1 VNHYD
6 FSGRIALVTGAA
18 SGIGKA
24 AAAALQKGGAR
35 VAALD
40 VRSANAADLSLEIDV
55 ADPAAVR
62 RAVGE
67 VERTLGGIDV
77 LVHAAGVGGPLR
89 ALPDLADEE
98 WRTIMAVNADGTF
111 YICRE
116 VVPRM
121 VERGYGRIVLVSS
134 IAGKDGNPLLPAY
147 AASKAAVIAIA
158 KSLGR
163 SLAGTGVLVNAIAP
177 AVIETPLATNQA
189 PETIA
194 QMVSQV
200 PLGRMGTP
208 LEAAALIAWLA
219 SEDCSFSTGAVYDL
233 SGGRATW

>member
-1 VNHYD
+1 MNHYD

-24 AAAALQKGGAR
+24 AAAALQTGGAR

-40 VRSANAADLSLEIDV
+40 VRSANFADLSLEIDV

-77 LVHAAGVGGPLR
+77 LVHAAGVGSPLR
-89 ALPDLADEE
+89 ALPDLADED

-121 VERGYGRIVLVSS
+121 VDRGYGRVVLVSS

-163 SLAGTGVLVNAIAP
+163 YLAGTGVLVNAIAP
-177 AVIETPLATNQA
+177 AVIETPLATSQP

-200 PLGRMGTP
+200 PLGRMGTA